1 MYNIKSVKQGS
12 AKIQNN
18 LFTWIIILLTLIIG
32 ILYIE
37 RLFNI
42 LKIEELKNL
51 NVMDFIQLFNSIL
64 AALAIGSSLVCYISS
79 KKEELFIISLMYI
92 IFFIDIIFGNLDNI
106 NLQSQ
111 TKYMDGYITIGTS
124 LIRIIILLISIL
136 PCKKIKDI
144 IISNKGISIL
154 IVTIMSIFIGTLESK
169 YLNFRN
175 KENYIILYNI
185 FLIIVYLVVA
195 ITYLVKSIRQ
205 KEYIYSVIS
214 SSIFLFGVKAF
225 YATVAT
231 RIPILAI
238 RLTCISITYMGFI
251 IFIGGLFLEL
261 ILNIKRNKELENELS
276 VFYHLVDENK
286 YIFVFIYNEN

>member
-154 IVTIMSIFIGTLESK
+154 IVTI
-169 YLNFRN
+169 
-175 KENYIILYNI
+175 
-185 FLIIVYLVVA
+185 
-195 ITYLVKSIRQ
+195 
-205 KEYIYSVIS
+205 
-214 SSIFLFGVKAF
+214 
-225 YATVAT
+225 
-231 RIPILAI
+231 
-238 RLTCISITYMGFI
+238 
-251 IFIGGLFLEL
+251 
-261 ILNIKRNKELENELS
+261 
-276 VFYHLVDENK
+276 
-286 YIFVFIYNEN
+286 

>member
-1 MYNIKSVKQGS
+1 
-12 AKIQNN
+12 
-18 LFTWIIILLTLIIG
+18 
-32 ILYIE
+32 
-37 RLFNI
+37 
-42 LKIEELKNL
+42 
-51 NVMDFIQLFNSIL
+51 
-64 AALAIGSSLVCYISS
+64 
-79 KKEELFIISLMYI
+79 MYI

-225 YATVAT
+225 M
-231 RIPILAI
+231 LQ
-238 RLTCISITYMGFI
+238 
-251 IFIGGLFLEL
+251 
-261 ILNIKRNKELENELS
+261 
-276 VFYHLVDENK
+276 
-286 YIFVFIYNEN
+286 